1 MKVWLFVFT
10 TLVLIEFVAV
20 TGVSYPASWK
30 GMLGQLQTV
39 VPVNNSFLCDND
51 KLYYRTDVS

>member
-10 TLVLIEFVAV
+10 TLAFIQCVAV

-39 VPVNNSFLCDND
+39 VPVNNSVLCDND